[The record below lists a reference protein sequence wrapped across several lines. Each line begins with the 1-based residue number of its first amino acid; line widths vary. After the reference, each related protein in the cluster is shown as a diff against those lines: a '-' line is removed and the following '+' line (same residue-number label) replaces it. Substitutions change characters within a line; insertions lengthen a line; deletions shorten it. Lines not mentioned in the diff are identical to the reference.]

1 MKRLEYLRSFLRY
14 CKDESWID
22 ATPAM
27 VLKPPKVSL
36 RPTLP
41 FDDGE
46 MTRIL
51 AAADTLE
58 GWRSFGPKARAMVL
72 LLRYSGLRMQDAACL
87 ERSYV
92 TDGRLF
98 LFTQKTGTPVYCPLA
113 PEVVT
118 ALAAVSNEHPD
129 YLFWDAKSTRET
141 TVKSW
146 NRVFNKLFKTATPPI
161 EGGHP
166 HRFRDTFAVSLLLK
180 GRIARK
186 RVEAAGAYVDQGHGT
201 ALRPVGEG
209 SAGPA

>member
-1 MKRLEYLRSFLRY
+1 ML
-14 CKDESWID
+14 
-22 ATPAM
+22 
-27 VLKPPKVSL
+27 LKPPKVLL

-41 FDDGE
+41 FDDAE

-51 AAADTLE
+51 AAAEALH
-58 GWRSFGPKARAMVL
+58 GWGTFGPKTRTMVL

-87 ERSYV
+87 ERSRV

-98 LFTQKTGTPVYCPLA
+98 LFTQKTGTPVYCPLP

-118 ALAAVSNEHPD
+118 ALAIVSNEHPN

-146 NRVFNKLFKTATPPI
+146 NRVFNKLFASATPPI

-166 HRFRDTFAVSLLLK
+166 CR
-180 GRIARK
+180 
-186 RVEAAGAYVDQGHGT
+186 AGA
-201 ALRPVGEG
+201 ASMESER
-209 SAGPA
+209 S